1 MRKIF
6 ESFIADRQLR
16 VVTILILC
24 FSAVILMLPL
34 CFTQISAI
42 VDFTDT
48 GQIGDTMGGIT
59 APFFAICSIYVTFL
73 AFWIQYKF
81 NAAQKADLDKERFEH
96 NFFSYLDVLMQQ
108 EQVCALEHVGFGKQ
122 VFHYMFYEYKAIYN
136 IVHKGN
142 YLREVSDLKE
152 RKELEYSLCYS
163 IFINGVSEDSTYRM
177 KKEVPEVCKPDV
189 QLLNKGL
196 LQIQK
201 EILSGERVEYPQ
213 YLRDYEGL
221 RIKMFD
227 GHRLRLISYFRMSCM
242 VLQYI
247 NTVDDRK
254 RDFYVKVC
262 LSRFSEHQLGLL
274 LLLINQDEFESKVFI
289 DDKVKDF
296 FNDKSFK
303 ECYLPAETM
312 RYNDDNFIM

>member
-6 ESFIADRQLR
+6 KSFIADRQLR
-16 VVTILILC
+16 VVTILMLC

-42 VDFTDT
+42 VDFTET
-48 GQIGDTMGGIT
+48 GQIGDTVGGIT

-81 NAAQKADLDKERFEH
+81 NAAQKTDLDKERFEH
-96 NFFSYLDVLMQQ
+96 NFFSYLDVLMRQ
-108 EQVCALEHVGFGKQ
+108 EQGCTLEHVGFGKQ

-136 IVHKGN
+136 IVHKGD
-142 YLREVSDLKE
+142 YLKAVTDSWE
-152 RKELEYSLCYS
+152 RSKQEHNLSYS
-163 IFINGVSEDSTYRM
+163 IFINGVSEDSTYRLN
-177 KKEVPEVCKPDV
+177 KEVAEVCK
-189 QLLNKGL
+189 QGIQFLNKKL

-201 EILSGERVEYPQ
+201 EILNGERVKYPQ
-213 YLRDYEGL
+213 YLGDYEGQ

-247 NTVDDRK
+247 NTIDESK
-254 RDFYVKVC
+254 RDFYVNVC
-262 LSRFSEHQLGLL
+262 LSHFSEHQLGLL
-274 LLLINQDEFESKVFI
+274 LLMINQDEFESKVFI

-312 RYNDDNFIM
+312 RYNDDKFIM